1 MLLANHFLGPSFVFY
16 TILAQNHPLEN
27 FMQYPPLSLTL
38 MLGFTCFALAL
49 VLGIL
54 ILGFVL
60 SFQNRKKDQE
70 EKKDK

>member
-1 MLLANHFLGPSFVFY
+1 MLPANHFLGPSFVFY

-38 MLGFTCFALAL
+38 MLAFTCCALGL

-60 SFQNRKKDQE
+60 SFQNRKKDKE

>member
-1 MLLANHFLGPSFVFY
+1 MLPANHFLGPSFVFY

-38 MLGFTCFALAL
+38 MLAFTCCALGL

-60 SFQNRKKDQE
+60 SFQNRKREDKE
-70 EKKDK
+70 EKK